1 MEEKVTILARRKSI
15 QIVFDYAMD
24 LKIPFQVSA
33 RGISVD
39 EFEID
44 LTINGIKQ
52 TVALGMFV
60 KEHKPKEKI
69 LVKMAEIIDG
79 ADTANDILPP
89 LEAYGLEAICIGIRA
104 GCETDLEAIEKS
116 GVVFDGL
123 YEYLKGR

>member
-33 RGISVD
+33 RGISAD

-52 TVALGMFV
+52 AVALGMFV
-60 KEHKPKEKI
+60 KEHKFEVSGLGELAKVKANGTATKKPETKENV
-69 LVKMAEIIDG
+69 LGNLAEVV
-79 ADTANDILPP
+79 TATEEQTASSVLN
-89 LEAYGLEAICIGIRA
+89 
-104 GCETDLEAIEKS
+104 
-116 GVVFDGL
+116 F
-123 YEYLKGR
+123 